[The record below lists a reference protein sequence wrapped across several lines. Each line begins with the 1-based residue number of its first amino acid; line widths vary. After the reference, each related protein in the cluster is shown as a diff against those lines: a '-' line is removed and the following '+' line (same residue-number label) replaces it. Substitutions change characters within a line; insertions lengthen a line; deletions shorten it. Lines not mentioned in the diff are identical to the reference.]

1 MQNIE
6 YINQRSYIYIKSSNS
21 MQTIMHEFPVFE
33 KEFQHV
39 RKALAPS
46 FSRLQVIQIPRS
58 GRNLPPSWMWSF
70 VLGFCVPNLRYKKEL
85 AVNENHKYP
94 VYIHFS
100 PVSMLAN
107 NHEWCCDFLEIFG
120 LLQEG
125 GTQLWILSKASF
137 YHIFYLSKTSCKLWS
152 GRCSVGKLGE
162 YFLHKIHVAEIFW
175 VATQTFLV
183 IFTNLL

>member
-1 MQNIE
+1 MVGHLAFFRSVKVTIASRETWEDAE
-6 YINQRSYIYIKSSNS
+6 YINQRSYIYIKSRTS
-21 MQTIMHEFPVFE
+21 MQNIMHEFHVFQ

-46 FSRLQVIQIPRS
+46 FTRLQVIQIPRS

-100 PVSMLAN
+100 PVSMLAKITN
-107 NHEWCCDFLEIFG
+107 DAAIFWKYLDYCKRVVLSCEFLLRHHF
-120 LLQEG
+120 
-125 GTQLWILSKASF
+125 TMN
-137 YHIFYLSKTSCKLWS
+137 FYLSKTSCK
-152 GRCSVGKLGE
+152 
-162 YFLHKIHVAEIFW
+162 
-175 VATQTFLV
+175 
-183 IFTNLL
+183 